1 MHPSAVGQGRER
13 PLGLGIV
20 LFVAFLVVV
29 AVRGLRASGMGG
41 GAAERPRA
49 SDWHGLW
56 IGAVG
61 GTLAGLLGIGGGIV
75 MVPLL
80 VGVMG
85 LPRHEAQGTS
95 LATMLPPVGL
105 PGVLVY
111 ARSQGG
117 LPWPLVASL
126 ALGFAAGA
134 LVGARLAARTGASR
148 LTRAFSIFVGVVA
161 AALAW
166 RALAG

>member
-1 MHPSAVGQGRER
+1 
-13 PLGLGIV
+13 
-20 LFVAFLVVV
+20 VAFLIVV
-29 AVRGLRASGMGG
+29 AVRGFLASSPGG
-41 GAAERPRA
+41 DAAADRPPA
-49 SDWHGLW
+49 SAWHGLW

-80 VGVMG
+80 AGVVG

-111 ARSQGG
+111 ARTQGG
-117 LPWPLVASL
+117 LPWVLVASL

-134 LVGARLAARTGASR
+134 LFGARLAARTGASR

-166 RALAG
+166 RALAA